1 MSVQAIIEDTTTNV
15 SHKYKQ
21 VSVTSGPT
29 TNARKNAP
37 LRPSESISVASQT
50 HPTPLELKTGRST
63 QVMEHR
69 AQTILYTLLMEE
81 RYGTPVPSGLL
92 YYTQS
97 DEVVRVPRTVNEMR
111 ALIQKRNE
119 MAGYFMRRAGTDDKY
134 SRKGPGLKDV
144 EDFLPPTINDA
155 RVCGR
160 CYVVDTCMLYRKV
173 RALVY
178 IC

>member
-1 MSVQAIIEDTTTNV
+1 VSVQAVIEDTVTNV
-15 SHKYKQ
+15 GHKFKQ
-21 VSVTSGPT
+21 VSVTNGPT
-29 TNARKNAP
+29 TKARKNAP
-37 LRPSESISVASQT
+37 LLPSESVSVASQT

-81 RYGTPVPSGLL
+81 RYRTPVPSGLL

-97 DEVVRVPRTVNEMR
+97 DEVVRVPRTVNETR

-119 MAGYFMRRAGTDDKY
+119 MARYMMRRASTGDKY
-134 SRKGPGLKDV
+134 SRKTTSLKDV

-173 RALVY
+173 RSLFNV
-178 IC
+178 